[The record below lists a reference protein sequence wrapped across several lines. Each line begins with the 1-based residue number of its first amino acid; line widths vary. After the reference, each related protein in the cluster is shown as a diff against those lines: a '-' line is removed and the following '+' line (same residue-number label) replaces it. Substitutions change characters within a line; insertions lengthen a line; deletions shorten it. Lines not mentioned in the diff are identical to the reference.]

1 MNFSAWFIV
10 RPVATSLLMLGVLFL
25 GITAYTQLPIA
36 GVPQVDIPTISL
48 STSLPGASA
57 ETVAASITSPLERA
71 LATLPGVVSISSTS
85 SLGASSITVEF
96 ELARSVDSAAVDV
109 QTAINVATADLPKN
123 LPHPPTFEKKNPA
136 DALLMTIAVYSDSL
150 PIAAVDDYV
159 ENLLAPEI
167 ARVPGVGLVDYHGQQ
182 KPAVRVQVDPGKIAA
197 LGLSLEDV
205 RGRINELTVN
215 GPKGTLNSLR
225 QSVTLDA
232 NDQLVEAAQFRAIT
246 LATHNGSVVRIGD
259 IGTVI
264 DGVEDVK
271 QGAWVKGHQA
281 VMIDVHKQVGYNLN
295 ETVQRVRAL
304 LPTLQ
309 RDLPASAHLLLLG
322 DRTQAIRA
330 SVKDVFRT
338 LLISCALVVMVV
350 FGFLRTLRA
359 TFIPAVAI
367 PLSLLGTMAAMYII
381 GYTLDN
387 VSLMALTISVGF
399 VVDDAIVMLENITRH
414 VEEGEDPVTA
424 AMKGSGEIGFTI
436 VSMTISLVAV
446 FIPLI
451 FMGGVVGRL
460 FHEFANTAAI
470 AILFSGIVSLTLT
483 PVLCAKLLRRESARR
498 PSALQVRAAAWYD
511 RIHDAYGRG
520 LRWVLGHQPLFLLVM
535 LATLAVT
542 VILYALIPKGF
553 FPQQDNGLIAG
564 VTEASPDISYPAMVE
579 RMHALADR
587 VAKDDDIENV
597 YYWIEGDPSL
607 NIGRMLIDLKP
618 FEVRKSSVYQV
629 MDRIKTRTKGM
640 AEITLQMQARQDLTV
655 GTRVTKTQFQYAL
668 RDSNLAELRLWT
680 PKMLAVLQAIPQLRD
695 VAGDIDP
702 AAPRLRIV
710 MDRAAMGRLGV
721 SVQGVDDTL
730 YDAFGQR
737 QVASYYTQVNVYRVI
752 LEVDPRFQLDESALD
767 QLYVSSSKGLPV
779 PLKAFVSLERN
790 SAPLTV
796 NHDGQFPSA
805 TLSFNLA
812 PGTSL
817 GQAVSA
823 IKDKERSLGMPA
835 GLTTTFTGS
844 AKAFQDSLAT
854 QPFLIAAAL
863 FAIFIVLGALY
874 ESYIHP
880 LTIMSTL
887 PSAGI
892 GGLLALML
900 FGYDFSLIALIGIIL
915 LIGIVK
921 KNGIMMVDVAITGRA
936 QGLGPEDA
944 IYRAALLRFRPI
956 MMTTFAALLGALPLA
971 LGWGAGSELR
981 RPLGVAMV
989 GGLLFSQAL
998 TLFTTPVIYL
1008 YMDRVSSWLARSR
1021 R

>member
-1 MNFSAWFIV
+1 M
-10 RPVATSLLMLGVLFL
+10 
-25 GITAYTQLPIA
+25 
-36 GVPQVDIPTISL
+36 
-48 STSLPGASA
+48 
-57 ETVAASITSPLERA
+57 
-71 LATLPGVVSISSTS
+71 
-85 SLGASSITVEF
+85 
-96 ELARSVDSAAVDV
+96 
-109 QTAINVATADLPKN
+109 
-123 LPHPPTFEKKNPA
+123 
-136 DALLMTIAVYSDSL
+136 
-150 PIAAVDDYV
+150 
-159 ENLLAPEI
+159 
-167 ARVPGVGLVDYHGQQ
+167 
-182 KPAVRVQVDPGKIAA
+182 
-197 LGLSLEDV
+197 
-205 RGRINELTVN
+205 
-215 GPKGTLNSLR
+215 
-225 QSVTLDA
+225 
-232 NDQLVEAAQFRAIT
+232 
-246 LATHNGSVVRIGD
+246 
-259 IGTVI
+259 
-264 DGVEDVK
+264 
-271 QGAWVKGHQA
+271 
-281 VMIDVHKQVGYNLN
+281 
-295 ETVQRVRAL
+295 
-304 LPTLQ
+304 
-309 RDLPASAHLLLLG
+309 
-322 DRTQAIRA
+322 
-330 SVKDVFRT
+330 
-338 LLISCALVVMVV
+338 
-350 FGFLRTLRA
+350 
-359 TFIPAVAI
+359 
-367 PLSLLGTMAAMYII
+367 
-381 GYTLDN
+381 
-387 VSLMALTISVGF
+387 
-399 VVDDAIVMLENITRH
+399 
-414 VEEGEDPVTA
+414 
-424 AMKGSGEIGFTI
+424 
-436 VSMTISLVAV
+436 
-446 FIPLI
+446 
-451 FMGGVVGRL
+451 
-460 FHEFANTAAI
+460 
-470 AILFSGIVSLTLT
+470 
-483 PVLCAKLLRRESARR
+483 
-498 PSALQVRAAAWYD
+498 RAATWYD
-511 RIHDAYGRG
+511 RVHDAYGRG

-542 VILYALIPKGF
+542 VILYVLIPKGF

-629 MDRIKTRTKGM
+629 MDRIKSRTKGM

-680 PKMLAVLQAIPQLRD
+680 PKMLAALQAIPQLRD

-702 AAPRLRIV
+702 TAPRLRIV

-796 NHDGQFPSA
+796 NHDGQFPSV

-823 IKDKERSLGMPA
+823 IKDKERSLGMPP

-863 FAIFIVLGALY
+863 VAIFIVLGALY

-971 LGWGAGSELR
+971 LGSGAGSELR

-989 GGLLFSQAL
+989 GGLLLSQAL